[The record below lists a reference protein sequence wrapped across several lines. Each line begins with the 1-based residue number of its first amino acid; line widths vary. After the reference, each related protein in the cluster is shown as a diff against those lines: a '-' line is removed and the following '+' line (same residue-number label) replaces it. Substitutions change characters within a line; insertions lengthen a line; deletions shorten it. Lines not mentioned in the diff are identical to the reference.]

1 MNLKGQ
7 NIKKSLFSEWRTIDT
22 AQSAASIF
30 DITHDQEP
38 TLENYCIAL
47 LEKVFTIPQSQL
59 PEFINYQLQLA
70 QDGTTWLNKFEKLL
84 ANNEELFFSQKALSR
99 FNKLY
104 NIIEKKR
111 TELQSS
117 SVKETK
123 QITPKRLIN
132 AESED
137 RYFSFF
143 EIKHQVEKME
153 SFNDQILFLNEEIFE
168 YRQADIIS
176 INNKLQAYDQ
186 QCVQFIEKLQTL
198 RKMRSEIE
206 KEKELELEKKLTI
219 KKLKFNGNLNQL
231 VDIFYQLSRELFV
244 DGKSFIDASNGEI
257 VNMIVNNFIDKDN
270 NEISP
275 QTVETILKP
284 SRGDKRPKTHKRI
297 DLDNF
302 L

>member
-1 MNLKGQ
+1 M
-7 NIKKSLFSEWRTIDT
+7 FSEWRAVDT

-59 PEFINYQLQLA
+59 PEFITYQIQLNT
-70 QDGTTWLNKFEKLL
+70 DGATWLNKFEKLL
-84 ANNEELFFSQKALSR
+84 ANNEELFITQRALSR

-111 TELQSS
+111 TELQAS
-117 SVKETK
+117 SVNEIK
-123 QITPKRLIN
+123 QPTAKRLIN
-132 AESED
+132 ADAED

-143 EIKHQVEKME
+143 EVKQYVEKME
-153 SFNDQILFLNEEIFE
+153 LFNDKILYLNEEIFE

-176 INNKLQAYDQ
+176 INNKLQPYDQ
-186 QCVQFIEKLQTL
+186 QCVQLIEKLQTL

-206 KEKELELEKKLTI
+206 KEKELEQEKKQTI

-244 DGKSFIDASNGEI
+244 EGKSFIDASNGDI
-257 VNMIVNNFIDKDN
+257 VNMIVNNFIDKEN

>member
-1 MNLKGQ
+1 M
-7 NIKKSLFSEWRTIDT
+7 FSEWRAVDT

-59 PEFINYQLQLA
+59 PEFITYQIQLNS
-70 QDGTTWLNKFEKLL
+70 DGATWLNKFEKLL
-84 ANNEELFFSQKALSR
+84 ANNEELFITQRALSR

-111 TELQSS
+111 TELQAS
-117 SVKETK
+117 SVKEIK
-123 QITPKRLIN
+123 QPTPKRLIN
-132 AESED
+132 ADAED

-143 EIKHQVEKME
+143 EVKQHVEKME
-153 SFNDQILFLNEEIFE
+153 SFNDKILYLNEEIFE

-176 INNKLQAYDQ
+176 INNKLQPYDQ
-186 QCVQFIEKLQTL
+186 QCVQLIEKLQTL

-206 KEKELELEKKLTI
+206 KEKELEQEKKQTI

-244 DGKSFIDASNGEI
+244 EGKSFIDASNGDI

>member
-1 MNLKGQ
+1 VNLKGQ
-7 NIKKSLFSEWRTIDT
+7 NIKKSMFSEWRAVDT

-59 PEFINYQLQLA
+59 PEFITYQIQLNS
-70 QDGTTWLNKFEKLL
+70 DGTTWLNKFEKLL
-84 ANNEELFFSQKALSR
+84 ANNEELFITQKALSR

-111 TELQSS
+111 TELQAS
-117 SVKETK
+117 SVKEIK
-123 QITPKRLIN
+123 QPTPKRLIN
-132 AESED
+132 ADAED

-143 EIKHQVEKME
+143 EVKQHVEKME
-153 SFNDQILFLNEEIFE
+153 SFNDKILYLNEEIFE

-176 INNKLQAYDQ
+176 INNKLQPYDQ
-186 QCVQFIEKLQTL
+186 QCVQLIEKLQTL

-206 KEKELELEKKLTI
+206 KEKELEQTNKQI
-219 KKLKFNGNLNQL
+219 NKKLKFNGNLNQL

-244 DGKSFIDASNGEI
+244 DGKSFIDASNGDI

>member
-1 MNLKGQ
+1 M
-7 NIKKSLFSEWRTIDT
+7 FSEWRAVDT

-59 PEFINYQLQLA
+59 PEFITYQIQLNT
-70 QDGTTWLNKFEKLL
+70 DGATWLNKFEKLL
-84 ANNEELFFSQKALSR
+84 ANNEELFITQKALSR

-111 TELQSS
+111 TELQAS
-117 SVKETK
+117 SVKEIK
-123 QITPKRLIN
+123 QPTPKRLIN
-132 AESED
+132 ADAEE

-143 EIKHQVEKME
+143 EVKQHVEKME
-153 SFNDQILFLNEEIFE
+153 SFNDKILYLNEEIFE

-176 INNKLQAYDQ
+176 INNKLQPYDQ
-186 QCVQFIEKLQTL
+186 QCVQLIEKLQTL

-206 KEKELELEKKLTI
+206 KEKELEQEKKQTI

-244 DGKSFIDASNGEI
+244 EGKSFIDASNGDI
-257 VNMIVNNFIDKDN
+257 VNMIVNNFIDKEN

>member
-1 MNLKGQ
+1 M
-7 NIKKSLFSEWRTIDT
+7 FSEWRAVDT

-59 PEFINYQLQLA
+59 PEFITYQIQLNS
-70 QDGTTWLNKFEKLL
+70 DGTTWLNKFEKLL
-84 ANNEELFFSQKALSR
+84 ANNEELFITQKALSR

-111 TELQSS
+111 TELQTS
-117 SVKETK
+117 SVKEIK
-123 QITPKRLIN
+123 QPTPKRLIN
-132 AESED
+132 ADAED

-143 EIKHQVEKME
+143 EVKQHVEKME
-153 SFNDQILFLNEEIFE
+153 SFNDKILYLNEEIFE

-176 INNKLQAYDQ
+176 INNKLQPYDQ
-186 QCVQFIEKLQTL
+186 QCVQLIEKLQTL

-206 KEKELELEKKLTI
+206 KEKELEQEKKQTI

-244 DGKSFIDASNGEI
+244 DGKSFIDASNGDI

>member
-1 MNLKGQ
+1 M
-7 NIKKSLFSEWRTIDT
+7 FSEWRAVDT
-22 AQSAASIF
+22 AQSAAPIF

-59 PEFINYQLQLA
+59 PEFITYQIQLNS
-70 QDGTTWLNKFEKLL
+70 DGTTWLNKFEKLL
-84 ANNEELFFSQKALSR
+84 ANNEELFITQKALSR

-111 TELQSS
+111 TELQAS
-117 SVKETK
+117 SVKEIK
-123 QITPKRLIN
+123 QPTPKRLIN
-132 AESED
+132 ADAED

-143 EIKHQVEKME
+143 EVKQLVEKME
-153 SFNDQILFLNEEIFE
+153 SFNDKILYLNEEIFE

-176 INNKLQAYDQ
+176 INNKLQSYDQ
-186 QCVQFIEKLQTL
+186 QCVQLIEKLQTL

-206 KEKELELEKKLTI
+206 KEKELEQTNKQI
-219 KKLKFNGNLNQL
+219 NKKLKFNGNLNQL

-244 DGKSFIDASNGEI
+244 DGKSFIDASNGDI
-257 VNMIVNNFIDKDN
+257 LNMIVNNFIDKDN

>member
-1 MNLKGQ
+1 M
-7 NIKKSLFSEWRTIDT
+7 FSEWRAVDT

-59 PEFINYQLQLA
+59 PEFITYQIQLNT
-70 QDGTTWLNKFEKLL
+70 DGTTWLNKFEKLL
-84 ANNEELFFSQKALSR
+84 ANNEELFISQKALSR

-111 TELQSS
+111 TELQAS
-117 SVKETK
+117 SVKEIK
-123 QITPKRLIN
+123 QPTPKRLIN
-132 AESED
+132 ADAED

-143 EIKHQVEKME
+143 EVKQHVEKME
-153 SFNDQILFLNEEIFE
+153 SFNDKILYLNEEIFE

-176 INNKLQAYDQ
+176 INNKLQPYDQ
-186 QCVQFIEKLQTL
+186 QCVQLIEKLQTL

-206 KEKELELEKKLTI
+206 KEKELEQNNKQTI

-244 DGKSFIDASNGEI
+244 DGKSFIDASNGDI

>member
-1 MNLKGQ
+1 M
-7 NIKKSLFSEWRTIDT
+7 
-22 AQSAASIF
+22 
-30 DITHDQEP
+30 
-38 TLENYCIAL
+38 
-47 LEKVFTIPQSQL
+47 
-59 PEFINYQLQLA
+59 
-70 QDGTTWLNKFEKLL
+70 
-84 ANNEELFFSQKALSR
+84 
-99 FNKLY
+99 Y

-123 QITPKRLIN
+123 QSTPKRLIN

-168 YRQADIIS
+168 YKQADIIS

-186 QCVQFIEKLQTL
+186 QCAQFIEKLQTL

-206 KEKELELEKKLTI
+206 KEKELELEKKLIT

-297 DLDNF
+297 DLDN
-302 L
+302 LL

>member
-1 MNLKGQ
+1 M
-7 NIKKSLFSEWRTIDT
+7 FSEWRAVDT

-59 PEFINYQLQLA
+59 PEFITYQIQLNS
-70 QDGTTWLNKFEKLL
+70 DGTTWLNKFEKLL
-84 ANNEELFFSQKALSR
+84 ANNEELFITQKALSR

-111 TELQSS
+111 TELQAS
-117 SVKETK
+117 SVKEIK
-123 QITPKRLIN
+123 QPTPKRLIN
-132 AESED
+132 ADAED

-143 EIKHQVEKME
+143 EVKQYVEKME
-153 SFNDQILFLNEEIFE
+153 SFNDKILYLNEEIFE

-176 INNKLQAYDQ
+176 INNKLQPYDQ
-186 QCVQFIEKLQTL
+186 QCVQLIEKLQTL

-206 KEKELELEKKLTI
+206 KEKELEQEKKQTI

-244 DGKSFIDASNGEI
+244 DGKSFIDASNGDI

-297 DLDNF
+297 DLDN
-302 L
+302 LL

>member
-1 MNLKGQ
+1 M
-7 NIKKSLFSEWRTIDT
+7 
-22 AQSAASIF
+22 
-30 DITHDQEP
+30 
-38 TLENYCIAL
+38 
-47 LEKVFTIPQSQL
+47 
-59 PEFINYQLQLA
+59 
-70 QDGTTWLNKFEKLL
+70 
-84 ANNEELFFSQKALSR
+84 SR

-111 TELQSS
+111 TELQAS
-117 SVKETK
+117 SVKEIK
-123 QITPKRLIN
+123 QPTPKRLIN
-132 AESED
+132 ADAED

-143 EIKHQVEKME
+143 EIKQHVEKME
-153 SFNDQILFLNEEIFE
+153 SFNDKILYLNEEIFE

-176 INNKLQAYDQ
+176 INNKLQPYDQ
-186 QCVQFIEKLQTL
+186 QCVQLIEKLQTL

-206 KEKELELEKKLTI
+206 KEKELEKKKKQTI

>member
-70 QDGTTWLNKFEKLL
+70 QDGNTWLNKFEKLL

-104 NIIEKKR
+104 NTIEKKR
-111 TELQSS
+111 TELQFS

-123 QITPKRLIN
+123 QSTPKRLIN

-153 SFNDQILFLNEEIFE
+153 SFNEKIIFLNEEIFE

-206 KEKELELEKKLTI
+206 KEKELELEKKLIT

-297 DLDNF
+297 DLDN
-302 L
+302 LL

>member
-1 MNLKGQ
+1 M
-7 NIKKSLFSEWRTIDT
+7 FSEWRAVDT

-59 PEFINYQLQLA
+59 PEFITYQIQLNS
-70 QDGTTWLNKFEKLL
+70 DGTTWLNKFEKLL
-84 ANNEELFFSQKALSR
+84 ANNEELFISQKALSR

-111 TELQSS
+111 TELQAS
-117 SVKETK
+117 SVKEIK
-123 QITPKRLIN
+123 QPTPKRLIN
-132 AESED
+132 ADAED

-143 EIKHQVEKME
+143 EVKQHVEKME
-153 SFNDQILFLNEEIFE
+153 AFNDKILYLNEEIFE

-176 INNKLQAYDQ
+176 INNKLQPYDQ
-186 QCVQFIEKLQTL
+186 QCVQLIEKLQTL

-206 KEKELELEKKLTI
+206 KENELEQTNKQII

-244 DGKSFIDASNGEI
+244 DGKSFIDASNGDI

>member
-1 MNLKGQ
+1 M
-7 NIKKSLFSEWRTIDT
+7 FSEWRAVDT

-59 PEFINYQLQLA
+59 PEFITYQIQLNT
-70 QDGTTWLNKFEKLL
+70 DGATWLNKFEKLL
-84 ANNEELFFSQKALSR
+84 ANNEELFITQRALSR

-111 TELQSS
+111 TELQAS
-117 SVKETK
+117 SVNEIK
-123 QITPKRLIN
+123 QPTPKRLIN
-132 AESED
+132 ADAED

-143 EIKHQVEKME
+143 EVKQHVEKME
-153 SFNDQILFLNEEIFE
+153 SFNDKILYLNEEIFE

-176 INNKLQAYDQ
+176 INNKLQPYDQ
-186 QCVQFIEKLQTL
+186 QCVQLIEKLQTL

-206 KEKELELEKKLTI
+206 KEKELEQEKKQTI

-244 DGKSFIDASNGEI
+244 EGKSFIDASNGDI

>member
-1 MNLKGQ
+1 M
-7 NIKKSLFSEWRTIDT
+7 FSEWRAVDT

-59 PEFINYQLQLA
+59 PEFITYQIQLNS
-70 QDGTTWLNKFEKLL
+70 DGTTWLNKFEKLL
-84 ANNEELFFSQKALSR
+84 ANNEELFITQKALSR

-111 TELQSS
+111 TELQTS
-117 SVKETK
+117 SVKEIK
-123 QITPKRLIN
+123 QPTPKRLIN
-132 AESED
+132 ADAED

-143 EIKHQVEKME
+143 EVKQHVEKME
-153 SFNDQILFLNEEIFE
+153 AFNDKILYLNEEIFE

-176 INNKLQAYDQ
+176 INNKLQPYDQ
-186 QCVQFIEKLQTL
+186 QCVQLIEKLQTL

-206 KEKELELEKKLTI
+206 KEKELEQEKKQTI

-244 DGKSFIDASNGEI
+244 DGKSFIDASNGDI

>member
-1 MNLKGQ
+1 M
-7 NIKKSLFSEWRTIDT
+7 FSEWRAVDT

-59 PEFINYQLQLA
+59 PEFITYQIKLNS
-70 QDGTTWLNKFEKLL
+70 DGTTWLNKFEKLL
-84 ANNEELFFSQKALSR
+84 ANNEELFISQKALSR

-111 TELQSS
+111 TELQAS
-117 SVKETK
+117 SVKEIK
-123 QITPKRLIN
+123 QPTPKRLIN
-132 AESED
+132 ADAEE

-143 EIKHQVEKME
+143 EVKQHVEKME
-153 SFNDQILFLNEEIFE
+153 SFNDKILYLNEEIFE
-168 YRQADIIS
+168 FRQADIIS
-176 INNKLQAYDQ
+176 INNKLQPYDQ
-186 QCVQFIEKLQTL
+186 QCVQLIEKLQTL

-206 KEKELELEKKLTI
+206 KENELEQTNKQTI

-244 DGKSFIDASNGEI
+244 EGKSFIDASNGDI

>member
-1 MNLKGQ
+1 M
-7 NIKKSLFSEWRTIDT
+7 FSEWRAVDT

-59 PEFINYQLQLA
+59 PEFITYQIQLNS
-70 QDGTTWLNKFEKLL
+70 DGTTWLNKFEKLL
-84 ANNEELFFSQKALSR
+84 ANNEELFITQKALSR

-111 TELQSS
+111 TELQAS
-117 SVKETK
+117 SVKEIK
-123 QITPKRLIN
+123 QPTPKRFIN
-132 AESED
+132 ADAED

-143 EIKHQVEKME
+143 EVKQHVEKME
-153 SFNDQILFLNEEIFE
+153 SFNDKILYLNEEIFE

-176 INNKLQAYDQ
+176 INNKLQPYDQ
-186 QCVQFIEKLQTL
+186 QCVQLIEKLQTL

-206 KEKELELEKKLTI
+206 KEKELEQTNKQTI

-244 DGKSFIDASNGEI
+244 DGKSFIDASNGDI

>member
-1 MNLKGQ
+1 M
-7 NIKKSLFSEWRTIDT
+7 FSEWRAVDT

-59 PEFINYQLQLA
+59 PEFITYQIQLNS
-70 QDGTTWLNKFEKLL
+70 DGTTWLNKFEKLL
-84 ANNEELFFSQKALSR
+84 ANNEELFITQKALSR

-111 TELQSS
+111 TELQAS
-117 SVKETK
+117 SVKEIK
-123 QITPKRLIN
+123 QPTPKRLIN
-132 AESED
+132 ADAED

-143 EIKHQVEKME
+143 EVKQHVEKME
-153 SFNDQILFLNEEIFE
+153 SFNDKILYLNEEIFE

-176 INNKLQAYDQ
+176 INNKLQPYDQ
-186 QCVQFIEKLQTL
+186 QCVQLIEKLQTL

-206 KEKELELEKKLTI
+206 KEKELEQEKKQTI

-244 DGKSFIDASNGEI
+244 EGKSFIDASNGDI
-257 VNMIVNNFIDKDN
+257 VNMIVNNFIDKEN

>member
-1 MNLKGQ
+1 M
-7 NIKKSLFSEWRTIDT
+7 FSEWRAVDT

-47 LEKVFTIPQSQL
+47 LEKVFTISQSQL
-59 PEFINYQLQLA
+59 PEFITYQIQLNS
-70 QDGTTWLNKFEKLL
+70 DGATWLNKFEKLL
-84 ANNEELFFSQKALSR
+84 ANNEELFITQRAFSR

-111 TELQSS
+111 TELQAS
-117 SVKETK
+117 SVKEIK
-123 QITPKRLIN
+123 QPTPKRLIN
-132 AESED
+132 ADAED

-143 EIKHQVEKME
+143 EVKQHVEKME
-153 SFNDQILFLNEEIFE
+153 SFNDKILYLNEEIFE

-176 INNKLQAYDQ
+176 INNKLQPYDQ
-186 QCVQFIEKLQTL
+186 QCVQLIEKLQTL

-206 KEKELELEKKLTI
+206 KEKELEQNNKQTI

-244 DGKSFIDASNGEI
+244 DGKSFIDASNGDI

>member
-1 MNLKGQ
+1 M
-7 NIKKSLFSEWRTIDT
+7 FSEWRAVDT

-59 PEFINYQLQLA
+59 PEFITYQIQLNS
-70 QDGTTWLNKFEKLL
+70 DGTTWLNKFEKLL
-84 ANNEELFFSQKALSR
+84 ANNEELFITQKALSR

-111 TELQSS
+111 TELQAS
-117 SVKETK
+117 SVKEIK
-123 QITPKRLIN
+123 QPTPKRLIN
-132 AESED
+132 ADAED

-143 EIKHQVEKME
+143 EVKQHVEKME
-153 SFNDQILFLNEEIFE
+153 SFNDKILYLNEEIFE

-176 INNKLQAYDQ
+176 INNKLQPYDQ
-186 QCVQFIEKLQTL
+186 QCVQLIEKLQTL

-206 KEKELELEKKLTI
+206 KEKELEQTNKQII

-244 DGKSFIDASNGEI
+244 DGKSFIDASNGDI

-297 DLDNF
+297 DLDN
-302 L
+302 LL

>member
-1 MNLKGQ
+1 M
-7 NIKKSLFSEWRTIDT
+7 
-22 AQSAASIF
+22 
-30 DITHDQEP
+30 
-38 TLENYCIAL
+38 
-47 LEKVFTIPQSQL
+47 
-59 PEFINYQLQLA
+59 
-70 QDGTTWLNKFEKLL
+70 
-84 ANNEELFFSQKALSR
+84 SR

-117 SVKETK
+117 SVKEIK
-123 QITPKRLIN
+123 QSTPKRLIN

-153 SFNDQILFLNEEIFE
+153 SFNEKIIFLNEEIFE

-206 KEKELELEKKLTI
+206 KEKELELEKKLTT

>member
-1 MNLKGQ
+1 M
-7 NIKKSLFSEWRTIDT
+7 FSEWRAVDT
-22 AQSAASIF
+22 AQSAAPIF

-59 PEFINYQLQLA
+59 PEFITYQIQLNS
-70 QDGTTWLNKFEKLL
+70 DGTTWLNKFEKLL
-84 ANNEELFFSQKALSR
+84 ANNEELFISQKALSR

-111 TELQSS
+111 TELQAS
-117 SVKETK
+117 SVKEIK
-123 QITPKRLIN
+123 QPTPKRLIN
-132 AESED
+132 ADAED

-143 EIKHQVEKME
+143 EVKQYVEKME
-153 SFNDQILFLNEEIFE
+153 LFNDKILYLNEEIFE

-176 INNKLQAYDQ
+176 INNKLQPYDQ
-186 QCVQFIEKLQTL
+186 QCVQLIEKLQTL

-206 KEKELELEKKLTI
+206 KENELEQNNNPTI

-244 DGKSFIDASNGEI
+244 DGKSFIDASNGDI

>member
-1 MNLKGQ
+1 M
-7 NIKKSLFSEWRTIDT
+7 FSEWRAVDT

-59 PEFINYQLQLA
+59 PEFITYQIQLNT
-70 QDGTTWLNKFEKLL
+70 DGATWLNKFEKLL
-84 ANNEELFFSQKALSR
+84 ANNEELFITQKALSR

-111 TELQSS
+111 TELQAS
-117 SVKETK
+117 SVNEIK
-123 QITPKRLIN
+123 QPTPKRLIN
-132 AESED
+132 ADAED

-143 EIKHQVEKME
+143 EVKQHVEKME
-153 SFNDQILFLNEEIFE
+153 SFNDKILYLNEEIFE

-176 INNKLQAYDQ
+176 INNKLQPYDQ
-186 QCVQFIEKLQTL
+186 QCVQLIEKLQTL

-206 KEKELELEKKLTI
+206 KEKELEQEKKQTI

-244 DGKSFIDASNGEI
+244 DGKSFIDASNGDI

-284 SRGDKRPKTHKRI
+284 SRGDKRPKTHRRI

>member
-1 MNLKGQ
+1 M
-7 NIKKSLFSEWRTIDT
+7 FSEWRAVDT
-22 AQSAASIF
+22 AQSAAPIF

-59 PEFINYQLQLA
+59 PEFITYQIQLNS
-70 QDGTTWLNKFEKLL
+70 DGTTWLNKFEKLL
-84 ANNEELFFSQKALSR
+84 ANNEELFITQKALSR

-111 TELQSS
+111 TELQAS
-117 SVKETK
+117 SVKEIK
-123 QITPKRLIN
+123 QPTPKRLIN
-132 AESED
+132 ADAED

-143 EIKHQVEKME
+143 EVKQLVEKME
-153 SFNDQILFLNEEIFE
+153 SFNDKILYLNEEIFE

-176 INNKLQAYDQ
+176 INNKLQSYDQ
-186 QCVQFIEKLQTL
+186 QCVQLIEKLQTL

-206 KEKELELEKKLTI
+206 KEKELEQTNKQI
-219 KKLKFNGNLNQL
+219 NKKLKFNGNLNQL

-244 DGKSFIDASNGEI
+244 DGKSFIDASNGDI

>member
-1 MNLKGQ
+1 M
-7 NIKKSLFSEWRTIDT
+7 FSEWRAVDT

-59 PEFINYQLQLA
+59 PEFITYQIQLNS
-70 QDGTTWLNKFEKLL
+70 DGTTWLNKFEKLL
-84 ANNEELFFSQKALSR
+84 ANNEELFITQKALSR

-111 TELQSS
+111 TELQAS
-117 SVKETK
+117 SVKEIK
-123 QITPKRLIN
+123 QPTPKRLIN
-132 AESED
+132 ADAED

-143 EIKHQVEKME
+143 EVKQHVEKME
-153 SFNDQILFLNEEIFE
+153 SFNDKILYLNEEIFE

-176 INNKLQAYDQ
+176 INNKLQPYDQ
-186 QCVQFIEKLQTL
+186 QCVQLIEKLQTL

-206 KEKELELEKKLTI
+206 KEKELEQTNKQII

-244 DGKSFIDASNGEI
+244 DGKSFIDASNGDI

>member
-1 MNLKGQ
+1 M
-7 NIKKSLFSEWRTIDT
+7 FSDWRAVDT

-59 PEFINYQLQLA
+59 PEFITYQIQLNS
-70 QDGTTWLNKFEKLL
+70 DGTTWLNKFEKLL
-84 ANNEELFFSQKALSR
+84 ANNEELFISQKALSR

-111 TELQSS
+111 TELQAS
-117 SVKETK
+117 SVKEIK
-123 QITPKRLIN
+123 QPTPKRLIN
-132 AESED
+132 ADAED

-143 EIKHQVEKME
+143 EVKQHVEKME
-153 SFNDQILFLNEEIFE
+153 SFNDKILYLNEEIFE

-176 INNKLQAYDQ
+176 INNKLQPYDK
-186 QCVQFIEKLQTL
+186 QCVQLIEKLQTL

-206 KEKELELEKKLTI
+206 KEKELEQNNKQTI

-244 DGKSFIDASNGEI
+244 DGKSFIDASNGDI

>member
-1 MNLKGQ
+1 M
-7 NIKKSLFSEWRTIDT
+7 
-22 AQSAASIF
+22 
-30 DITHDQEP
+30 
-38 TLENYCIAL
+38 
-47 LEKVFTIPQSQL
+47 
-59 PEFINYQLQLA
+59 
-70 QDGTTWLNKFEKLL
+70 
-84 ANNEELFFSQKALSR
+84 SR

-176 INNKLQAYDQ
+176 INNKLQAYD
-186 QCVQFIEKLQTL
+186 
-198 RKMRSEIE
+198 
-206 KEKELELEKKLTI
+206 
-219 KKLKFNGNLNQL
+219 
-231 VDIFYQLSRELFV
+231 
-244 DGKSFIDASNGEI
+244 
-257 VNMIVNNFIDKDN
+257 
-270 NEISP
+270 
-275 QTVETILKP
+275 
-284 SRGDKRPKTHKRI
+284 
-297 DLDNF
+297 
-302 L
+302 

>member
-1 MNLKGQ
+1 M
-7 NIKKSLFSEWRTIDT
+7 FSEWRAVDT
-22 AQSAASIF
+22 AQNAASIF

-59 PEFINYQLQLA
+59 PEFITYQIQLNS
-70 QDGTTWLNKFEKLL
+70 DGTTWLNKFEKLL
-84 ANNEELFFSQKALSR
+84 ANNEELFITQKALSR

-111 TELQSS
+111 TELQAS
-117 SVKETK
+117 SVKEIK
-123 QITPKRLIN
+123 QPTPKRLIN
-132 AESED
+132 ADAED

-143 EIKHQVEKME
+143 EVKQHVEKME
-153 SFNDQILFLNEEIFE
+153 SFNDKILYLNEEIFE

-176 INNKLQAYDQ
+176 INNKLQPYDQ
-186 QCVQFIEKLQTL
+186 QCVQLIEKLQTL

-206 KEKELELEKKLTI
+206 KEKELEQTNKQII

-244 DGKSFIDASNGEI
+244 DGKSFIDASNGDI

>member
-1 MNLKGQ
+1 M
-7 NIKKSLFSEWRTIDT
+7 FSEWRAVDT

-59 PEFINYQLQLA
+59 PEFITYQIQLNS
-70 QDGTTWLNKFEKLL
+70 DGTTWLNKFEKLL
-84 ANNEELFFSQKALSR
+84 ANNEELFITQKALSR

-111 TELQSS
+111 TELQAS
-117 SVKETK
+117 SVKEIK
-123 QITPKRLIN
+123 QPTPKRLIN
-132 AESED
+132 ADAED

-143 EIKHQVEKME
+143 EVKQHVEKME
-153 SFNDQILFLNEEIFE
+153 SFNDKILYLNEEIFE

-176 INNKLQAYDQ
+176 INNKLQPYDQ
-186 QCVQFIEKLQTL
+186 QCVQLIEKLQTL

-206 KEKELELEKKLTI
+206 KEKELEQTNKQII

-244 DGKSFIDASNGEI
+244 DGKSFIDASNSDI
-257 VNMIVNNFIDKDN
+257 VSTIVNNFIDKDN

>member
-1 MNLKGQ
+1 M
-7 NIKKSLFSEWRTIDT
+7 FSEWRAVDT

-59 PEFINYQLQLA
+59 PEFITYQIKLNS
-70 QDGTTWLNKFEKLL
+70 DGTTWLNKFEKLL
-84 ANNEELFFSQKALSR
+84 ANNEELFITQKALSR

-111 TELQSS
+111 TELQAS
-117 SVKETK
+117 SVKEIK
-123 QITPKRLIN
+123 QPTPKRLIN
-132 AESED
+132 ADAED

-143 EIKHQVEKME
+143 EVKQFVEKME
-153 SFNDQILFLNEEIFE
+153 SFNDKILYLNEEIFE

-176 INNKLQAYDQ
+176 INNKLQPYDQ
-186 QCVQFIEKLQTL
+186 QCVQLIEKLQTL

-206 KEKELELEKKLTI
+206 KEKELEQNNNPTI

-284 SRGDKRPKTHKRI
+284 ARGDKRPKTHKRI
-297 DLDNF
+297 DLDNV

>member
-1 MNLKGQ
+1 M
-7 NIKKSLFSEWRTIDT
+7 FSEWRAVDT

-59 PEFINYQLQLA
+59 PEFITYQIQLNS
-70 QDGTTWLNKFEKLL
+70 DGTTWLNKFEKLL
-84 ANNEELFFSQKALSR
+84 ANNEELFISQKALSR

-111 TELQSS
+111 TELQAS
-117 SVKETK
+117 SVKEIK
-123 QITPKRLIN
+123 QPTPKRLIN
-132 AESED
+132 ADSED

-143 EIKHQVEKME
+143 EIKQHVEKLE
-153 SFNDQILFLNEEIFE
+153 SFNDKILYLNEEIFE

-176 INNKLQAYDQ
+176 INNKLQPYDQ
-186 QCVQFIEKLQTL
+186 QCVQLIEKLQTL

-206 KEKELELEKKLTI
+206 KEKEQEQTNKQII

-244 DGKSFIDASNGEI
+244 DGKSFIDASNGDI